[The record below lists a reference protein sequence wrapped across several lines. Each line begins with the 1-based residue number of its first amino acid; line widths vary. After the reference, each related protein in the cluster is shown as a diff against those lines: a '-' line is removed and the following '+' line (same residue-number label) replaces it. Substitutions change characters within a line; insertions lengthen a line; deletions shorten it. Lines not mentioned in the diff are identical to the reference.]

1 MAPSNLAVLT
11 KSHRIIAQKKRA
23 KKEQVKEVVFD
34 EDARRD
40 FLTGFHKRKVQKK
53 EAAKAKAVLREKEE
67 RLEARRENRRMLAQ
81 RAVENAAEVE
91 KAYGAAGDDEGSDE
105 WDGLAESSGRRKGKG
120 RADEKEEEFEGE
132 ETLAT
137 VTVVEDFDPDELLH
151 GPKQTDAMD
160 EDEDGHAEQ
169 LPPPKPTQQKS
180 YPEAT
185 KAKAATSTKKLQS
198 KDPKKIKYQT
208 NAARKVER
216 AKQQKRK
223 VEKATRAGGKG
234 SRKRG
239 GKR

>member
-1 MAPSNLAVLT
+1 
-11 KSHRIIAQKKRA
+11 
-23 KKEQVKEVVFD
+23 
-34 EDARRD
+34 
-40 FLTGFHKRKVQKK
+40 
-53 EAAKAKAVLREKEE
+53 
-67 RLEARRENRRMLAQ
+67 MLAQ

-91 KAYGAAGDDEGSDE
+91 KAYGAVGDDEGMVEDPVSEVFLTLAVDSGSDE
-105 WDGLAESSGRRKGKG
+105 WDGLREWSGNAKGKG
-120 RADEKEEEFEGE
+120 RADEREEEFEGE

-151 GPKQTDAMD
+151 GPKQTDAMV

-169 LPPPKPTQQKS
+169 LPPPKSAQKPN
-180 YPEAT
+180 PEAT
-185 KAKAATSTKKLQS
+185 KSKAATSTKKLQP